1 VTPVVAAGHVTAGG
15 EVTAQGAAQSNAVW
29 DWAYAVEIIPDLLR
43 GFVVTLQATLLG
55 SVLALTL
62 GLVVAFVRRVGP
74 RPVTTPLRAF
84 VEFVRSTPLIVQLF
98 FLFYVLPGWGLT
110 LSPLTAGVLGLGLH
124 YATYT
129 SEVYRA
135 GIDGVPK
142 GQWEAATALSLP
154 TRRLWGAVV
163 LPQAIRN
170 VTPALGNYIISMF
183 KEVPLLLAIG
193 VPTMVFEAK
202 ELGSASFRYLEPYTL
217 CGVIFLLAS
226 YPTSLLVRRLEK
238 RLAHY

>member
-1 VTPVVAAGHVTAGG
+1 VNADSTP
-15 EVTAQGAAQSNAVW
+15 AVW
-29 DWAYAVEIIPDLLR
+29 DWAYTIDILPDLLR
-43 GFVVTLQATLLG
+43 GFVVTLQATVLG
-55 SVLALTL
+55 SVVALLL
-62 GLVVAFVRRVGP
+62 GLVIAFVRRVGP
-74 RPVTTPLRAF
+74 RPVTVPLRAF

-98 FLFYVLPGWGLT
+98 FLFYVLPDAGVT
-110 LSPLTAGVLGLGLH
+110 LSPLTAGVLGLGVH

-135 GIDGVPK
+135 GIDGVPR

-154 TRRLWGAVV
+154 TRRVWFAVV
-163 LPQAIRN
+163 LPQAIRR
-170 VTPALGNYIISMF
+170 VTPALGNYVISMF

-193 VPTMVFEAK
+193 VLTMVGVAK
-202 ELGSASFRYLEPYTL
+202 EVGSESFRYLEPFTL

-226 YPTSLLVRRLEK
+226 YPTSILVRRLEK